1 MLKKTTKLIT
11 TIALVI
17 SLALTITP
25 IYNTNAQNNNE
36 GMEQY
41 EETGYQLFN
50 PNYDEEAACAWL
62 NNFELEEDPATAGK
76 VILVKY
82 LGTEEILNIPAT
94 VEIDSIPYDVRLCD
108 TPFRFMNTNA
118 GVYNTTTKTITFD
131 HNIDTSNVK
140 DMSYMFENCTALE
153 SVDMSGFNTSNVT
166 DMSYMFMRCS
176 HLTNPGVSSF
186 NTSKVTNMNSMFDG
200 CSSLTSLNLSNFD
213 TTSVTRM
220 ASMFGS
226 CSSLSSLNLSSKFDT
241 TNVTNM
247 SFMFNGCSSLTG
259 LNVSHFNT
267 SNVTDMHYMFT
278 DCSSLTGLNVS
289 NFNTAKVTTMASM
302 FEGCSSLTSLDL
314 SNFNTTNVTDMSQMF
329 EGCSAISSLNISS
342 FNTANV
348 TDTQNMFR
356 GCSSLTSLDLSNF
369 DLNALTNYS
378 LMLDGC
384 TSLQTINT
392 PVNLQKDIALPG
404 TFVRLDNPQIPYTML
419 PTDLTISYTI
429 IRDEH
434 VTGITVSPTSKTIK
448 VGENFII
455 TPTVTP
461 ADATDKVVTW
471 SSSNNAIASVDTTGK
486 VTGLSTGT
494 ATITAT
500 THDGGLTA
508 TCTVTVSN
516 TTIKVTGITLD
527 TTAKTMGVGETYN
540 LKPTITPSN
549 ATDKSVEWFSGNPA
563 VASVDTTG
571 KVTAKAIGVA
581 VITATTHDGEY
592 KATCT
597 ITVSNSKVSVTGIE
611 LTTTSRNMYAGDQYI
626 LQTIIKPD
634 NATDKSVTWTS
645 SNPAIATVDE
655 NGIVLALKAGT
666 TTITATTNDG
676 GFKANCIITVTGEV
690 VNVTGI
696 TLSPT
701 TKTMYAGESSMLMP
715 TVTPDNATNRS
726 VTWTSSDPTIASVD
740 ENGMVKAIKKGT
752 ATITAK
758 TDDGG
763 FTATCVI
770 TVNEGDKKV
779 TGITL
784 TPTTNTIKPGDSFII
799 TPTVTPSDA
808 ADKSVT
814 WSSSDSSIAR
824 VDSTGKVTALKA
836 GTVTITATTNDG
848 GYKATCTVTVANIT
862 NIYIYRLYNP
872 NSGEHF
878 FTNNDGER
886 KYLASIGWDDEGVA
900 WMSPSSSNVP
910 VYRLF
915 NPFTSEHHYTSNLD
929 ERNYLILL
937 GWNDEGISW
946 YSTES
951 HTKGTPIYRL
961 FNPYISGIGA
971 HHYTQNESE
980 RNYLRTIGWNYEGIG
995 WYGI

>member
-1 MLKKTTKLIT
+1 MLKKSVKLIT
-11 TIALVI
+11 AIAMVI

-25 IYNTNAQNNNE
+25 IYSISAE
-36 GMEQY
+36 GNGDGAEQY
-41 EETGYQLFN
+41 LETSYQLFN
-50 PNYDEEAACAWL
+50 PNYTGDAAWL
-62 NNFELEEDPATAGK
+62 NDFVLQDDPTSIHA
-76 VILVKY
+76 VVLVRY
-82 LGTEEILNIPAT
+82 TGTKENLNIPAT
-94 VEIDSIPYDVRLCD
+94 VEIDSTQYAVTLCNSPD
-108 TPFRFMNTNA
+108 HFLNTNA
-118 GVYNTTTKTITFD
+118 GVYNTTTKTITFAQGI
-131 HNIDTSNVK
+131 NTSNITN
-140 DMSYMFENCTALE
+140 MSYMFENCTALE
-153 SVDMSGFNTSNVT
+153 SVYMSGFDTSNVN

-186 NTSKVTNMNSMFDG
+186 NTSNVTNMNSMFDG

-213 TTSVTRM
+213 TTNVTRM

-226 CSSLSSLNLSSKFDT
+226 CSSLSSLNIDSFTT
-241 TNVTNM
+241 TNVTDM
-247 SFMFNGCSSLTG
+247 SYMFNGCSSLTG
-259 LNVSHFNT
+259 INVNNFNT
-267 SNVTDMHYMFT
+267 ANVTDMHYMFT
-278 DCSSLTGLNVS
+278 DCSSLPGLNVS

-302 FEGCSSLTSLDL
+302 FEGCSSLTSLNL
-314 SNFNTTNVTDMSQMF
+314 NAFNTALVTDMSSMF
-329 EGCSAISSLNISS
+329 SGCSTLSSLNISS

-356 GCSSLTSLDLSNF
+356 GCSSLTSLDLRNF

-384 TSLQTINT
+384 TSLQTIYT
-392 PVNLQKDIALPG
+392 PVNLQRDIALPG
-404 TFVRLDNPQIPYTML
+404 TFVRLDNPQSSFTML
-419 PTDLTISYTI
+419 PTNFAISLTI

-448 VGENFII
+448 VGESFNI

-461 ADATDKVVTW
+461 ASATDKVVTW

-516 TTIKVTGITLD
+516 TTINVTGITLD

-581 VITATTHDGEY
+581 VITATTHDGGY

-655 NGIVLALKAGT
+655 SGIVSALKAGT

-701 TKTMYAGESSMLMP
+701 TKTMYTGESFILIP
-715 TVTPDNATNRS
+715 TITPDNATNKS

-784 TPTTNTIKPGDSFII
+784 TPTTNTIKPGDSFVI
-799 TPTVTPSDA
+799 TPTVTPVDA

-900 WMSPSSSNVP
+900 WTSPSLSSVP

-915 NPFTSEHHYTSNLD
+915 NPFTGEHHYTSNLE
-929 ERNYLILL
+929 ERNYLVLL
-937 GWNDEGISW
+937 GWHDEGIGW
-946 YSTES
+946 YSIDY

-971 HHYTQNESE
+971 HHYTKNDTE
-980 RNYLRTIGWNYEGIG
+980 RDYLRTVGWNYEGIG

>member
-1 MLKKTTKLIT
+1 MLKKTVKLIT
-11 TIALVI
+11 AIAMVI

-25 IYNTNAQNNNE
+25 IYSINAQGN
-36 GMEQY
+36 GDGAKQY
-41 EETGYQLFN
+41 EMTNYQLSTYTGN
-50 PNYDEEAACAWL
+50 AAWL
-62 NNFELEEDPATAGK
+62 NDFDLTQDDTNHK
-76 VILVKY
+76 VILNSYTGSAVT
-82 LGTEEILNIPAT
+82 LSIPAT
-94 VEIDSIPYDVRLCD
+94 VNINSTTYKVTLCNA
-108 TPFRFMNTNA
+108 PFRFMNTNA
-118 GVYNTTTKTITFD
+118 GVYNTTTKTITFEQG
-131 HNIDTSNVK
+131 IDTSNIN
-140 DMSYMFENCTALE
+140 DMHNMFENCTALE

-166 DMSYMFMRCS
+166 DMSYMFKGCS
-176 HLTNPGVSSF
+176 SLTNPGVTSF
-186 NTSKVTNMNSMFDG
+186 NTANVTNMNSMFNG
-200 CSSLTSLNLSNFD
+200 CSSLTSLNLNNFT
-213 TTSVTRM
+213 TTSV
-220 ASMFGS
+220 
-226 CSSLSSLNLSSKFDT
+226 LST
-241 TNVTNM
+241 
-247 SFMFNGCSSLTG
+247 
-259 LNVSHFNT
+259 
-267 SNVTDMHYMFT
+267 
-278 DCSSLTGLNVS
+278 
-289 NFNTAKVTTMASM
+289 ASM
-302 FEGCSSLTSLDL
+302 FEGCTSLTSLNL
-314 SNFNTTNVTDMSQMF
+314 SNFNL
-329 EGCSAISSLNISS
+329 SALASYNK
-342 FNTANV
+342 T
-348 TDTQNMFR
+348 
-356 GCSSLTSLDLSNF
+356 
-369 DLNALTNYS
+369 
-378 LMLDGC
+378 LDGC

-392 PVNLQKDIALPG
+392 PVNLQKDIALPD
-404 TFVRLDNPQIPYTML
+404 TFVKQTDPSISYTYL
-419 PTDLTISYTI
+419 PTNTSTSFTI
-429 IRDEH
+429 IRDTH
-434 VTGITVSPTSKTIK
+434 VTGITVSPTSKSIK
-448 VGENFII
+448 IGDSFSI
-455 TPTVTP
+455 TPTITP
-461 ADATDKVVTW
+461 GSATDKKVTW

-486 VTGLSTGT
+486 VTGLNTGT

-500 THDGGLTA
+500 THDGGLKA
-508 TCTVTVSN
+508 ACTVTVSN
-516 TTIKVTGITLD
+516 TKINVTGISLSP
-527 TTAKTMGVGETYN
+527 TTKTMGVGGSFTII
-540 LKPTITPSN
+540 PTITPSN
-549 ATDKSVEWFSGNPA
+549 ATDKSITWFSGNPS
-563 VASVDTTG
+563 VATVDANG
-571 KVTAKAIGVA
+571 KVTALGIGTA
-581 VITATTHDGEY
+581 VITATTNDGGY
-592 KATCT
+592 KTTCT
-597 ITVSNSKVSVTGIE
+597 VTVSNNIVNVTGVTMIP
-611 LTTTSRNMYAGDQYI
+611 TSRTMYAGDSYHLDAI
-626 LQTIIKPD
+626 VSPD

-701 TKTMYAGESSMLMP
+701 TKTMYTGESFILMP
-715 TVTPDNATNRS
+715 TITPDNATNKS

-784 TPTTNTIKPGDSFII
+784 TPTTNTIKPGDSFVI

-900 WMSPSSSNVP
+900 WTSPSLSSVP

-915 NPFTSEHHYTSNLD
+915 NPFTGEHHYTSNLE
-929 ERNYLILL
+929 ERNYLVLL
-937 GWNDEGISW
+937 GWHDEGIGW
-946 YSTES
+946 YSIDY

-971 HHYTQNESE
+971 HHYTKNDTE
-980 RNYLRTIGWNYEGIG
+980 RDYLRTVGWNYEGIG

>member
-1 MLKKTTKLIT
+1 MLKKTAKLIT

-25 IYNTNAQNNNE
+25 IYSISAQGN
-36 GMEQY
+36 GDGVKQY
-41 EETGYQLFN
+41 EMTDYQLST
-50 PNYDEEAACAWL
+50 YTGDAAWL
-62 NNFELEEDPATAGK
+62 NDFDLTQDDTNHK
-76 VILVKY
+76 VILIRYK
-82 LGTEEILNIPAT
+82 GTAENLSIPAKVT
-94 VEIDSIPYDVRLCD
+94 IDTTEYDVTLCD
-108 TPFRFMNTNA
+108 TPVYFLNTNA
-118 GVYNTTTKTITFD
+118 GVYNTTTKTVTFAQG
-131 HNIDTSNVK
+131 IDTSNITN
-140 DMSYMFENCTALE
+140 MNYMFENCTALE
-153 SVDMSGFNTSNVT
+153 SVDMSGFDTSNVT
-166 DMSYMFMRCS
+166 D
-176 HLTNPGVSSF
+176 
-186 NTSKVTNMNSMFDG
+186 
-200 CSSLTSLNLSNFD
+200 
-213 TTSVTRM
+213 
-220 ASMFGS
+220 
-226 CSSLSSLNLSSKFDT
+226 
-241 TNVTNM
+241 M

-259 LNVSHFNT
+259 LNVSNFNT

-289 NFNTAKVTTMASM
+289 NFNTAKVITMTSM
-302 FEGCSSLTSLDL
+302 FEGCSSLTSLNL
-314 SNFNTTNVTDMSQMF
+314 STFNTALVTDMSSMF
-329 EGCSAISSLNISS
+329 SGCSTLSSLNISS

-404 TFVRLDNPQIPYTML
+404 TFVRLDNPLISYTML
-419 PTDLTISYTI
+419 PTNLTISYTI

-448 VGENFII
+448 VGESFII
-455 TPTVTP
+455 EPTVTP
-461 ADATDKVVTW
+461 TSATDKVVTW

-516 TTIKVTGITLD
+516 TTISVTGITLD

-563 VASVDTTG
+563 VASVDATG

-581 VITATTHDGEY
+581 VITATTHDGGY

-645 SNPAIATVDE
+645 SNPSIATVDE
-655 NGIVLALKAGT
+655 NGIVTALKAGT

-676 GFKANCIITVTGEV
+676 DFKANCIITVTGEV

-701 TKTMYAGESSMLMP
+701 TKTMYTGESFILTP
-715 TVTPDNATNRS
+715 TITPDNATNKS

-770 TVNEGDKKV
+770 TVNEGDKRV

-814 WSSSDSSIAR
+814 WSSSDSSIAK
-824 VDSTGKVTALKA
+824 VDSTGKVTAQKA

-872 NSGEHF
+872 NNGEHF

-886 KYLASIGWDDEGVA
+886 KYLASIGWDDEGIA
-900 WMSPSSSNVP
+900 WTSPSSSDVP

-915 NPFTSEHHYTSNLD
+915 NPYTGEHHYTSNLD
-929 ERNYLILL
+929 ERNYLVLL
-937 GWNDEGISW
+937 GWHDEGIGW
-946 YSTES
+946 YSTDY

-971 HHYTQNESE
+971 HHYTKDDTE
-980 RNYLRTIGWNYEGIG
+980 RDYLRTVGWNYEGIG

>member
-1 MLKKTTKLIT
+1 MLKKTVKLIT
-11 TIALVI
+11 AIAMVI

-25 IYNTNAQNNNE
+25 IYSINAQGN
-36 GMEQY
+36 GDGAEQY
-41 EETGYQLFN
+41 LETSYQLFN
-50 PNYDEEAACAWL
+50 PNYTGDAAWL
-62 NNFELEEDPATAGK
+62 NDFVLEEDPAVAGK

-82 LGTEEILNIPAT
+82 IGSAANLSIPAKAT
-94 VEIDSIPYDVRLCD
+94 IGTTEYDVSLCNS
-108 TPFRFMNTNA
+108 PEFFLNTSYTVVN
-118 GVYNTTTKTITFD
+118 NTTKSVTFAPD
-131 HNIDTSNVK
+131 FD
-140 DMSYMFENCTALE
+140 
-153 SVDMSGFNTSNVT
+153 TSNVT
-166 DMSYMFMRCS
+166 DMSEMFCNCQA
-176 HLTNPGVSSF
+176 LTTLDVSNF
-186 NTSKVTNMNSMFDG
+186 NTENVTNMNSMFYK
-200 CSSLTSLNLSNFD
+200 
-213 TTSVTRM
+213 
-220 ASMFGS
+220 
-226 CSSLSSLNLSSKFDT
+226 CSSLSTLD
-241 TNVTNM
+241 
-247 SFMFNGCSSLTG
+247 
-259 LNVSHFNT
+259 
-267 SNVTDMHYMFT
+267 
-278 DCSSLTGLNVS
+278 VS
-289 NFNTAKVTTMASM
+289 NFNTENVTDMSSM
-302 FEGCSSLTSLDL
+302 FFNCIALTTLDVSNFNTENVTNMNSMFSWCSSLTTLDL
-314 SNFNTTNVTDMSQMF
+314 SNFNTENVTDMQAMF
-329 EGCSAISSLNISS
+329 CYCPALTTLDVSNFNTENVTNMSAMFRSCEALTTLDVSNFNTENVTFMRDMFYNCQALTTLNVSNFSNENVTSMSCMFYGCSALTTLDVSNFNTENVTNMSYMFLYCEALTTLDISS
-342 FNTANV
+342 FDLANLTESYNV
-348 TDTQNMFR
+348 LG
-356 GCSSLTSLDLSNF
+356 GCN
-369 DLNALTNYS
+369 
-378 LMLDGC
+378 
-384 TSLQTINT
+384 SLQTIKT
-392 PVNLQKDIALPG
+392 PLNLQKDIALPG
-404 TFVRLDNPQIPYTML
+404 TFVRQTDPSVSYTYL
-419 PTDLTISYTI
+419 PTNTSASFTI
-429 IRDEH
+429 IRDTP
-434 VTGITVSPTSKTIK
+434 VNGISVSPTSKTIK
-448 VGENFII
+448 VGESFNI

-461 ADATDKVVTW
+461 ASATDKVVTW

-516 TTIKVTGITLD
+516 TTINVTGITLD

-581 VITATTHDGEY
+581 VITATTHDGGY

-655 NGIVLALKAGT
+655 SGIVSALKAGT

-701 TKTMYAGESSMLMP
+701 TKTMYTGESFILIP
-715 TVTPDNATNRS
+715 TITPDNATNKS

-784 TPTTNTIKPGDSFII
+784 TPTTNTIKPGDSFVI
-799 TPTVTPSDA
+799 TPTVTPVDA

-900 WMSPSSSNVP
+900 WTSPSLSSVP

-915 NPFTSEHHYTSNLD
+915 NPFTGEHHYTSNLE
-929 ERNYLILL
+929 ERNYLVLL
-937 GWNDEGISW
+937 GWHDEGIGW
-946 YSTES
+946 YSIDY

-971 HHYTQNESE
+971 HHYTKNDTE
-980 RNYLRTIGWNYEGIG
+980 RDYLRTVGWNYEGIG

>member
-25 IYNTNAQNNNE
+25 IYSISAQGN
-36 GMEQY
+36 GDGAKQY
-41 EETGYQLFN
+41 EMTNYQLFN
-50 PNYDEEAACAWL
+50 PNYDEETAWSWL
-62 NNFELEEDPATAGK
+62 NDFELEEDPATAGK

-82 LGTEEILNIPAT
+82 LGTAENLNIPAT
-94 VEIDSIPYDVRLCD
+94 VTIDTTEYDVTLCD
-108 TPFRFMNTNA
+108 TPVYFLNTNA
-118 GVYNTTTKTITFD
+118 GEYNTTTKTVTFAQG
-131 HNIDTSNVK
+131 IDTSNITN
-140 DMSYMFENCTALE
+140 MNHMFENCTALE
-153 SVDMSGFNTSNVT
+153 SVDMSGFDTS
-166 DMSYMFMRCS
+166 
-176 HLTNPGVSSF
+176 
-186 NTSKVTNMNSMFDG
+186 
-200 CSSLTSLNLSNFD
+200 
-213 TTSVTRM
+213 
-220 ASMFGS
+220 
-226 CSSLSSLNLSSKFDT
+226 
-241 TNVTNM
+241 NVTNM

-259 LNVSHFNT
+259 LNVSNFNT
-267 SNVTDMHYMFT
+267 ANVTDMHYMFT

-289 NFNTAKVTTMASM
+289 NFNTAKVITMTSM
-302 FEGCSSLTSLDL
+302 FEGCSSLTSLNL
-314 SNFNTTNVTDMSQMF
+314 SAFNTALVTDMSSMF
-329 EGCSAISSLNISS
+329 SGCSTLSSLNISS

-356 GCSSLTSLDLSNF
+356 GCSSLTSLDLNNF

-404 TFVRLDNPQIPYTML
+404 TFVRLDNPQISYTML
-419 PTDLTISYTI
+419 PTNLTISYTI

-448 VGENFII
+448 VGENFTI

-461 ADATDKVVTW
+461 ASATDKVVTW

-516 TTIKVTGITLD
+516 TTINVTGITLD
-527 TTAKTMGVGETYN
+527 TTAKTMGVGETYT

-581 VITATTHDGEY
+581 VITATTNDGGY

-597 ITVSNSKVSVTGIE
+597 ITVSDSKVSVTGIE

-655 NGIVLALKAGT
+655 NGIVTALKAGT

-701 TKTMYAGESSMLMP
+701 TKTMYTGESFILTP
-715 TVTPDNATNRS
+715 TITPDNATNKS

-740 ENGMVKAIKKGT
+740 ESGIVNAIKKGT

-758 TDDGG
+758 TNDGG

-784 TPTTNTIKPGDSFII
+784 TPTTNTIKPGDSFVI
-799 TPTVTPSDA
+799 TPTVTPVDA

-814 WSSSDSSIAR
+814 WSSSDSSIAK

-836 GTVTITATTNDG
+836 GTATITATTNDG

-878 FTNNDGER
+878 FTNNDEER
-886 KYLASIGWDDEGVA
+886 KYLASIGWDDEGIA
-900 WMSPSSSNVP
+900 WTSPSSSDVP

-915 NPFTSEHHYTSNLD
+915 NPFTGEHHYTSNLD

-937 GWNDEGISW
+937 GWHDEGIGW
-946 YSTES
+946 YSTDY

-971 HHYTQNESE
+971 HHYTKNDTE
-980 RNYLRTIGWNYEGIG
+980 RDYLRTVGWNYEGIG
-995 WYGI
+995 WYGL

>member
-1 MLKKTTKLIT
+1 MLKKSVKLIT
-11 TIALVI
+11 AIAMVI
-17 SLALTITP
+17 SLSLTITP
-25 IYNTNAQNNNE
+25 LYSISAQGNDD
-36 GMEQY
+36 GAKQY
-41 EETGYQLFN
+41 EMTNYQLTT
-50 PNYDEEAACAWL
+50 YTGDAAWL
-62 NNFELEEDPATAGK
+62 NDFDFDLIQDVTNPK
-76 VILVKY
+76 VILIRYK
-82 LGTEEILNIPAT
+82 GTAENLNIPAT
-94 VEIDSIPYDVRLCD
+94 VEIDSTQYAVTLCNSPEHFLD
-108 TPFRFMNTNA
+108 SE
-118 GVYNTTTKTITFD
+118 NTTTKNLSFD
-131 HNIDTSNVK
+131 PNINTDNVEDTSN
-140 DMSYMFENCTALE
+140 MFINCTALE
-153 SVDMSGFNTSNVT
+153 TVDFGGFDTDSVKNMSG
-166 DMSYMFMRCS
+166 MFE
-176 HLTNPGVSSF
+176 
-186 NTSKVTNMNSMFDG
+186 G
-200 CSSLTSLNLSNFD
+200 CTSLTSLNLSNF
-213 TTSVTRM
+213 
-220 ASMFGS
+220 
-226 CSSLSSLNLSSKFDT
+226 NLSALASYNK
-241 TNVTNM
+241 M
-247 SFMFNGCSSLTG
+247 
-259 LNVSHFNT
+259 LN
-267 SNVTDMHYMFT
+267 
-278 DCSSLTGLNVS
+278 
-289 NFNTAKVTTMASM
+289 
-302 FEGCSSLTSLDL
+302 
-314 SNFNTTNVTDMSQMF
+314 
-329 EGCSAISSLNISS
+329 
-342 FNTANV
+342 
-348 TDTQNMFR
+348 
-356 GCSSLTSLDLSNF
+356 
-369 DLNALTNYS
+369 
-378 LMLDGC
+378 GC
-384 TSLQTINT
+384 TSLQTIKT
-392 PVNLQKDIALPG
+392 PTNLQKDIALPG
-404 TFVRLDNPQIPYTML
+404 TFVRQTDPSVSYTYL
-419 PTDLTISYTI
+419 PTNTSASFTI
-429 IRDEH
+429 IRDTH

-516 TTIKVTGITLD
+516 TTINVTGITLD

-581 VITATTHDGEY
+581 VITATTHDGKY

-655 NGIVLALKAGT
+655 NGIVLALKTGT

-701 TKTMYAGESSMLMP
+701 TKTMYAGESSMLTP
-715 TVTPDNATNRS
+715 TITPDNATNKS

-740 ENGMVKAIKKGT
+740 ENGIVKAIKEGT

-758 TDDGG
+758 TNDGG
-763 FTATCVI
+763 FTATCTV
-770 TVNEGDKKV
+770 TVNKGTQKV

-784 TPTTNTIKPGDSFII
+784 TPTTNTIKPGDSFVI

-814 WSSSDSSIAR
+814 WSSNDSSIAR

-862 NIYIYRLYNP
+862 SINIYRLYNP
-872 NSGEHF
+872 YSGEHL
-878 FTNNDGER
+878 FTTNDWER
-886 KYLASIGWDDEGVA
+886 QYLASIGWDDEGIA
-900 WMSPSSSNVP
+900 WTSPSSSGVP

-915 NPFTSEHHYTSNLD
+915 NPYSGEHHYTSNLG
-929 ERNYLILL
+929 ERNYLIIL
-937 GWNDEGISW
+937 GWLDEGIGW
-946 YSTES
+946 YSIDY

-971 HHYTQNESE
+971 HHYTKNEFE
-980 RNYLRTIGWNYEGIG
+980 RDYLRSLGWNYEGIG

>member
-1 MLKKTTKLIT
+1 MLKKKAKLIT
-11 TIALVI
+11 AIAMVI

-25 IYNTNAQNNNE
+25 IYSISAQGN
-36 GMEQY
+36 GDGAKQY
-41 EETGYQLFN
+41 EETSYQLFN
-50 PNYDEEAACAWL
+50 PNYDEETAWSWL

-82 LGTEEILNIPAT
+82 LGTAENLNIPAT
-94 VEIDSIPYDVRLCD
+94 VTIDTTEYDVTLCA
-108 TPFRFMNTNA
+108 TPVYFLNTNA
-118 GVYNTTTKTITFD
+118 GEYNTITKTVTFAQG
-131 HNIDTSNVK
+131 IDTSNITN
-140 DMSYMFENCTALE
+140 MNHMFENCTALE
-153 SVDMSGFNTSNVT
+153 SVDMSGFDTS
-166 DMSYMFMRCS
+166 
-176 HLTNPGVSSF
+176 
-186 NTSKVTNMNSMFDG
+186 
-200 CSSLTSLNLSNFD
+200 
-213 TTSVTRM
+213 
-220 ASMFGS
+220 
-226 CSSLSSLNLSSKFDT
+226 
-241 TNVTNM
+241 NVTNM

-259 LNVSHFNT
+259 LNVSNFNT
-267 SNVTDMHYMFT
+267 ANVTDMHYMFT

-289 NFNTAKVTTMASM
+289 NFNTAKVITMTSM
-302 FEGCSSLTSLDL
+302 FEGCSSLTSLNL
-314 SNFNTTNVTDMSQMF
+314 SAFNTALVTDMSSMF
-329 EGCSAISSLNISS
+329 SGCSTLSSLNISS

-356 GCSSLTSLDLSNF
+356 GCSSLTSLDLNNF

-404 TFVRLDNPQIPYTML
+404 TFVRLDNPLISYTML
-419 PTDLTISYTI
+419 PTNLTISYTI

-448 VGENFII
+448 VGENFTI

-461 ADATDKVVTW
+461 ASATDKVVTW

-516 TTIKVTGITLD
+516 TTINVTGITLD
-527 TTAKTMGVGETYN
+527 TTAKTMGVGETYT

-581 VITATTHDGEY
+581 VITATTNDGGY

-597 ITVSNSKVSVTGIE
+597 ITVSDSKVSVTGIE

-655 NGIVLALKAGT
+655 NGIVTALKAGT

-701 TKTMYAGESSMLMP
+701 TKTMYTGESFILTP
-715 TVTPDNATNRS
+715 TITPDNATNKS

-740 ENGMVKAIKKGT
+740 ESGIVNAIKKGT

-758 TDDGG
+758 TNDGG

-784 TPTTNTIKPGDSFII
+784 TPTTNTIKPGDSFVI
-799 TPTVTPSDA
+799 TPTVTPVDA

-814 WSSSDSSIAR
+814 WSSSDSSIAK

-836 GTVTITATTNDG
+836 
-848 GYKATCTVTVANIT
+848 
-862 NIYIYRLYNP
+862 
-872 NSGEHF
+872 
-878 FTNNDGER
+878 
-886 KYLASIGWDDEGVA
+886 
-900 WMSPSSSNVP
+900 
-910 VYRLF
+910 
-915 NPFTSEHHYTSNLD
+915 
-929 ERNYLILL
+929 
-937 GWNDEGISW
+937 
-946 YSTES
+946 
-951 HTKGTPIYRL
+951 
-961 FNPYISGIGA
+961 
-971 HHYTQNESE
+971 
-980 RNYLRTIGWNYEGIG
+980 
-995 WYGI
+995 